1 MNHLSYLDKYLIK
14 YKGYYIL
21 GIIFISFATF
31 FAILP
36 AVVIR
41 ESFNILENS
50 YKTYQLLMGLDSQN
64 NSYELLKHNLLIASL
79 LIIIAAL
86 IRGLFLF
93 LMRQTIIVAS
103 RNIEYDLKNE
113 IYYHYQTLPI
123 EFYKK
128 NNTGDLM
135 NRISEDVSRV
145 RMYVGPA
152 LMYGVNTGIL
162 FLFIIPFMFYVNS
175 ELTFYSL
182 FHHQCVFPKSI

>member
-21 GIIFISFATF
+21 GIVFISFATF

-64 NSYELLKHNLLIASL
+64 NSYELLTHNVLIAAL

-103 RNIEYDLKNE
+103 RNIEYDLKND

-175 ELTFYSL
+175 ELTFYS
-182 FHHQCVFPKSI
+182 